1 MADVSLVAHPV
12 TSATSAP
19 ASSVP
24 AYVALSEHFSMLNAL
39 SGVGSIL
46 HWDSAVIMPEKAAG
60 VRGEQLAALQQVI
73 HEKTTDPRLGDWL
86 AAAEENAAALDAFQ
100 QANLREMRRKYAH
113 ATALDARLV
122 REMALATSDSEAFWR
137 GARRENDYKSFI
149 PYFRRVVDVVREEAA
164 IKAEALGLKPYDAL
178 MDGYDPDTRM
188 EEVDALFDRLGAFL
202 PVFRAKAMEYQAAN
216 VAIRPITG
224 SYAIEKQRELSEVL
238 MRALGFTGRLDIS
251 THPFCGGV
259 PGDVRITTRYNE
271 KDFVDALQG
280 VLHETGHALYE
291 QNLPAEWRG
300 LPAGRARGMS
310 THESQSLLVEMQL
323 CRSREFLRYAE
334 PLVRE
339 KLGKDSPDDLSA
351 ENLYRLG
358 TRVKPDF
365 IRVRADEVTYPSHVI
380 LRYELEKDIIS
391 GALDIA
397 NLPEAWNAK
406 MQDKLGITPPSD
418 SLGCMQDIHWPSGSF
433 GYFPTYTLGAMMAAQ
448 WFATL
453 KRDIPGWGA
462 QVEKGDFAAI
472 SGWLKRHVHSRAS
485 SVSRQQMLKDATGE
499 ALNVEIYL
507 AHLQE
512 RYLD

>member
-1 MADVSLVAHPV
+1 MADVSL
-12 TSATSAP
+12 
-19 ASSVP
+19 ASRPKTAAAS
-24 AYVALSEHFSMLNAL
+24 YDALAAHFSMLSAL

-73 HEKTTDPRLGDWL
+73 HEKTTDARIGDWL
-86 AAAEENAAALDAFQ
+86 AAAEEGAALLDPFQ
-100 QANLREMRRKYAH
+100 RANLREMRRRFSH
-113 ATALDARLV
+113 ATALDAKLV

-137 GARRENDYKSFI
+137 GARRDNDYKSFI
-149 PYFRRVVDVVREEAA
+149 PYFRRVVDAVREEAA
-164 IKAEALGLKPYDAL
+164 TKADVMGLKPYDAL

-188 EEVDALFDRLGAFL
+188 EEVDALFDRLNAFL
-202 PVFRAKAMEYQAAN
+202 PEFRAKAMEYQAQN
-216 VAIRPITG
+216 IGIKPITG
-224 SYAIEKQRELSEVL
+224 SYPVEKQRELSEVL
-238 MRALGFTGRLDIS
+238 MRSLGFTGRLDIS

-300 LPAGRARGMS
+300 LPAGKARGMS

-334 PLVRE
+334 PLIVE
-339 KLGKDSPDDLSA
+339 KIGKHSPDDLSA

-406 MQDKLGITPPSD
+406 MEEKLGITPPTD
-418 SLGCMQDIHWPSGSF
+418 TLGCMQDIHWPSGSF

-448 WFATL
+448 WFAAL
-453 KRDIPGWGA
+453 KREMPDWGGK
-462 QVEKGDFAAI
+462 VEKGDFVAI
-472 SGWLKRHVHSRAS
+472 TDWLKRHVHTKAS

-499 ALNVEIYL
+499 ELNVDIYL
-507 AHLQE
+507 THLQD
-512 RYLD
+512 RYLS